1 MTLKIIRNVSFPRHN
16 IKDDV
21 RQAMYDEA
29 EKWMKAVGKRKFMG
43 GSAPNLADLVKKN
56 LSVCRRN
63 RLSSNFYL
71 KLRKLYEK
79 YSPFGSREQ
88 INVT

>member
-1 MTLKIIRNVSFPRHN
+1 MNVSFPRHN

-43 GSAPNLADLVKKN
+43 GSAPNLADLVKIWVFVEEIDS
-56 LSVCRRN
+56 LQI
-63 RLSSNFYL
+63 
-71 KLRKLYEK
+71 
-79 YSPFGSREQ
+79 SP
-88 INVT
+88 

>member
-1 MTLKIIRNVSFPRHN
+1 
-16 IKDDV
+16 
-21 RQAMYDEA
+21 MYDEA

-43 GSAPNLADLVKKN
+43 GSAPNLADLVKKK
-56 LSVCRRN
+56 LSVCRRS

>member
-1 MTLKIIRNVSFPRHN
+1 MNISFPRHN

-43 GSAPNLADLVKKN
+43 GSAPNLADLVKIWVFVEEIDS
-56 LSVCRRN
+56 LQI
-63 RLSSNFYL
+63 
-71 KLRKLYEK
+71 
-79 YSPFGSREQ
+79 SP
-88 INVT
+88 

>member
-1 MTLKIIRNVSFPRHN
+1 MRIFFLLTLKIIMNVSFPRHN

-43 GSAPNLADLVKKN
+43 GSAPNLADLVKKFEC
-56 LSVCRRN
+56 L
-63 RLSSNFYL
+63 
-71 KLRKLYEK
+71 
-79 YSPFGSREQ
+79 
-88 INVT
+88 